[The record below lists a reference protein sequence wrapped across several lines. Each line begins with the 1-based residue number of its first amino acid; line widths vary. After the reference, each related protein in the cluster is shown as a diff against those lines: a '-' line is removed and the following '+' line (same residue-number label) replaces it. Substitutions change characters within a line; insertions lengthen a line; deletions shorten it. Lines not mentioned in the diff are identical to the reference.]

1 MKIADMKWV
10 RYSPEKVAVPGAL
23 YLKDENGQDWYD
35 FVSQLKEKQKGLYI
49 QYDSNGQVYMA
60 DTDPTKF
67 FPEDCYFRLVD
78 SLPSDFSNRTHI
90 FNGEE
95 FEKVEWMEDRIF
107 ENKKQGLFQ
116 RAAIL
121 LSTYAALGEEDKVET
136 MKKYIIDLRGWTKGD
151 PQPELPQTA

>member
-1 MKIADMKWV
+1 
-10 RYSPEKVAVPGAL
+10 
-23 YLKDENGQDWYD
+23 
-35 FVSQLKEKQKGLYI
+35 
-49 QYDSNGQVYMA
+49 MA

-121 LSTYAALGEEDKVET
+121 LSTYAALGEEDKVED
-136 MKKYIIDLRGWTKGD
+136 MKKYIINLREWTKGD